1 MSRVKCIAL
10 DLDGTTLNSSGEL
23 SIRTEAALLKAASQG
38 IEIIVASGRSLASL
52 PVCIR
57 RIPGIRYAVTSNRAA
72 VYDLLSGELLRA
84 YRMTAESVEAVL
96 AVTER
101 ALMVG
106 TWASGESV
114 PLAYE
119 SFIEGVPYA
128 QASYVADPVRY
139 GAAERAISYIQR
151 TRRPV
156 EDIRAFIRKHKERL
170 DCIDVVIPEGEEKQR
185 LWKVLEK
192 EVEDIYITSSVPQL
206 LEIAYKEAGKAPAV
220 QFLLERLGIS
230 RCELAAFGDGDNDC
244 ALLEYAGL
252 GIAVE
257 NACKSCLAA
266 ADRVTASNDKDG
278 VAIEIE
284 KFLEG

>member
-1 MSRVKCIAL
+1 M
-10 DLDGTTLNSSGEL
+10 
-23 SIRTEAALLKAASQG
+23 
-38 IEIIVASGRSLASL
+38 
-52 PVCIR
+52 
-57 RIPGIRYAVTSNRAA
+57 
-72 VYDLLSGELLRA
+72 
-84 YRMTAESVEAVL
+84 
-96 AVTER
+96 
-101 ALMVG
+101 
-106 TWASGESV
+106 
-114 PLAYE
+114 
-119 SFIEGVPYA
+119 
-128 QASYVADPVRY
+128 
-139 GAAERAISYIQR
+139 
-151 TRRPV
+151 

>member
-1 MSRVKCIAL
+1 M
-10 DLDGTTLNSSGEL
+10 DGNLVNGG
-23 SIRTEAALLKAASQG
+23 RNGVRRPDFKNGRGGVAAGAEKKRNKIGGWLCQQQ
-38 IEIIVASGRSLASL
+38 ENQNR
-52 PVCIR
+52 R
-57 RIPGIRYAVTSNRAA
+57 RIAADKHQRAEQEP
-72 VYDLLSGELLRA
+72 EL
-84 YRMTAESVEAVL
+84 EK
-96 AVTER
+96 
-101 ALMVG
+101 
-106 TWASGESV
+106 
-114 PLAYE
+114 
-119 SFIEGVPYA
+119 
-128 QASYVADPVRY
+128 
-139 GAAERAISYIQR
+139 
-151 TRRPV
+151 
-156 EDIRAFIRKHKERL
+156 AFIRKHKERL

>member
-1 MSRVKCIAL
+1 MSQVKCIAL

-23 SIRTEAALLKAASQG
+23 SIRTETALLQAASQG

-57 RIPGIRYAVTSNRAA
+57 RIPGIRYAVTSNGAA

-101 ALMVG
+101 ALVNG
-106 TWASGESV
+106 KRTPGESM

-119 SFIEGVPYA
+119 TFIEGVPYA
-128 QASYVADPVRY
+128 QTSYVADPVRY

-185 LWKVLEK
+185 
-192 EVEDIYITSSVPQL
+192 

>member
-23 SIRTEAALLKAASQG
+23 SIRMEAALLKAASQG

-57 RIPGIRYAVTSNRAA
+57 RIPGNRYAVISNGAA
-72 VYDLLSGELLRA
+72 VYDLVSGELLRA

-106 TWASGESV
+106 TWASGEGV

-119 SFIEGVPYA
+119 TFIEGVPYA

-139 GAAERAISYIQR
+139 GAAERAISYIQWP
-151 TRRPV
+151 RRPV
-156 EDIRAFIRKHKERL
+156 EDRRAVFRTH
-170 DCIDVVIPEGEEKQR
+170 
-185 LWKVLEK
+185 
-192 EVEDIYITSSVPQL
+192 
-206 LEIAYKEAGKAPAV
+206 
-220 QFLLERLGIS
+220 
-230 RCELAAFGDGDNDC
+230 
-244 ALLEYAGL
+244 
-252 GIAVE
+252 
-257 NACKSCLAA
+257 
-266 ADRVTASNDKDG
+266 
-278 VAIEIE
+278 
-284 KFLEG
+284 

>member
-57 RIPGIRYAVTSNRAA
+57 RIPGIRYAVTSNGAA

-101 ALMVG
+101 ALVVG

-119 SFIEGVPYA
+119 TFIKGVPYA
-128 QASYVADPVRY
+128 QASYVADPVKY
-139 GAAERAISYIQR
+139 GAAERAISYI
-151 TRRPV
+151 
-156 EDIRAFIRKHKERL
+156 
-170 DCIDVVIPEGEEKQR
+170 
-185 LWKVLEK
+185 
-192 EVEDIYITSSVPQL
+192 
-206 LEIAYKEAGKAPAV
+206 
-220 QFLLERLGIS
+220 
-230 RCELAAFGDGDNDC
+230 
-244 ALLEYAGL
+244 
-252 GIAVE
+252 
-257 NACKSCLAA
+257 
-266 ADRVTASNDKDG
+266 
-278 VAIEIE
+278 
-284 KFLEG
+284 

>member
-1 MSRVKCIAL
+1 M
-10 DLDGTTLNSSGEL
+10 
-23 SIRTEAALLKAASQG
+23 
-38 IEIIVASGRSLASL
+38 
-52 PVCIR
+52 
-57 RIPGIRYAVTSNRAA
+57 
-72 VYDLLSGELLRA
+72 
-84 YRMTAESVEAVL
+84 
-96 AVTER
+96 
-101 ALMVG
+101 
-106 TWASGESV
+106 
-114 PLAYE
+114 
-119 SFIEGVPYA
+119 
-128 QASYVADPVRY
+128 
-139 GAAERAISYIQR
+139 
-151 TRRPV
+151 
-156 EDIRAFIRKHKERL
+156 
-170 DCIDVVIPEGEEKQR
+170 
-185 LWKVLEK
+185 WKVLEK